1 MYRISSI
8 TADSQNMSSAVGIA
22 CLFLQRDLTF
32 ILISETKKR
41 RGKKEIRPW
50 CHHPWEMEVWDECY
64 CVWFCHVKKH
74 FSLFGL
80 WAGLMVLWRESAVAR
95 EQRSQWAQ
103 RRKNIQKEGSQP
115 CPIKILASP
124 MVAIMSRWLCLV
136 AGTLQQPGVFIILWI
151 LLPTRCGYF
160 IRAPGELMKGQHS
173 NCLPNDS
180 GFTGA
185 LFTCKGRQG
194 LARLRDEKALSP
206 IKFLSGS

>member
-32 ILISETKKR
+32 ILIWETKKR
-41 RGKKEIRPW
+41 WGKKEIRPW

-151 LLPTRCGYF
+151 L
-160 IRAPGELMKGQHS
+160 
-173 NCLPNDS
+173 
-180 GFTGA
+180 
-185 LFTCKGRQG
+185 
-194 LARLRDEKALSP
+194 
-206 IKFLSGS
+206 